1 MAKLEKHMIRLEPGQ
16 FEAVQEMFPHIS
28 VSQAIRSMIKGY
40 LKRAAASLEKEP
52 INISEDIDL

>member
-16 FEAVQEMFPHIS
+16 FEAIQAMFPTIS

-40 LKRAAASLEKEP
+40 LKRAQSALEKEE
-52 INISEDIDL
+52 IILEEDIDV